1 MVETKQIIEKGEWD
15 AFLQTHDEANFLQS
29 WEWGEFHE
37 RINHPIIRT
46 GFYEN
51 NTLIGVML
59 AVVEPAR
66 RARYLTVPGGPI
78 IDWENLELINS
89 VGNAMRNIA
98 KENNCV
104 FVRVRPQLLNTHVS
118 NGIFKH
124 IGFIPAP
131 IHLHAQLTLQLDLTQ
146 SEEEIMMQMRKNTRY
161 ELKKALSG
169 DISVKTSTNPEDI
182 KPFYD
187 LQLELAKRQKFVPF
201 SYEYLHEQFS
211 VFATQNMAS
220 LMSAYHGES
229 LLAQAFIIF
238 YGNEA
243 IYHYGVSTPAG
254 REYPGA
260 YLLQWEAIKEA
271 KKRGMKRYNFWGIAH
286 EHEKYHRFYGLSI
299 FKRGFGG
306 EEVEYLPAQ
315 DLIISSARYFVNK
328 AIENVRKRVRGV

>member
-15 AFLQTHDEANFLQS
+15 AFLKTHNEANFLQS
-29 WEWGEFHE
+29 WEWGQFHE
-37 RINHPIIRT
+37 RINHPVIRI
-46 GFYEN
+46 GFYSN

-78 IDWENLELINS
+78 VDWENSELVDS
-89 VGNAMRNIA
+89 VQSAMKNIA

-104 FVRVRPQLLNTHVS
+104 FVRVRPQLLNTEHS
-118 NGIFKH
+118 REIFKNM
-124 IGFIPAP
+124 GFIPAP
-131 IHLHAQLTLQLDLTQ
+131 IHLHAQLTLQLDLSL

-169 DISVKTSTNPEDI
+169 DISVKISTNPEDI

-211 VFATQNMAS
+211 VFATQHMAS

-243 IYHYGVSTPAG
+243 VYHYGVSTPAG

-260 YLLQWEAIKEA
+260 YLLQWEAIREA
-271 KKRGMKRYNFWGIAH
+271 KRRGIKRYNFWGIAH
-286 EHEKYHRFYGLSI
+286 EHEKNHRFYGLSI

-306 EEVEYLPAQ
+306 EEVEYLPAH
-315 DLIISSARYFVNK
+315 DLVLNKPRYLLTMIVEHARK
-328 AIENVRKRVRGV
+328 KIRGV

>member
-1 MVETKQIIEKGEWD
+1 MVEAKQIIDQAEWD
-15 AFLQTHDEANFLQS
+15 AFLKTHDEANFLQS

-51 NTLIGVML
+51 STLIGVML

-78 IDWENLELINS
+78 VDWENADL
-89 VGNAMRNIA
+89 VNALKNTMKTIA

-104 FVRVRPQLLNTHVS
+104 FVRVRPQLLNTQDS
-118 NGIFKH
+118 KIIFKH
-124 IGFIPAP
+124 MGFIPAP
-131 IHLHAQLTLQLDLTQ
+131 IHLHAQLTLQLDLTR

-169 DISVKTSTNPEDI
+169 DISVKISTNPEDI

-220 LMSAYHGES
+220 LLSAYHRKS

-243 IYHYGVSTPAG
+243 VYHYGVSTPAG

-286 EHEKYHRFYGLSI
+286 EHEKTHRFYGLSI

-306 EEVEYLPAQ
+306 EEVEYLPAH
-315 DLIISSARYFVNK
+315 DLVLNKPRYLLTMIV
-328 AIENVRKRVRGV
+328 EHTRKKIRGV